1 VGLIEIVLGVVIAIA
16 VGAAVA
22 LTNSGTTATEFWI
35 ARALFLVGAAS
46 LIAAYVCWIWNDPP
60 DPSWR
65 VLLGALAGVL
75 ALAGTTEAIFWVNF
89 RERQVFAWK
98 VGLQTNEFWP
108 IIAALRSSRQQLD
121 DQEEAREIVR
131 EILEQYDQHERAI
144 TNFDQ
149 HTESADFKDRLAA
162 AQRTIANLKA
172 LLENVGT
179 IGGQRGDVV
188 VKTALNTFRVT
199 FAVPTT
205 IAPTIV
211 FPNLPK
217 GLEAH
222 IVEKSTIGYTVMF
235 TPSTVPFDL
244 LVWAGRVPAEP
255 FGALASTATC

>member
-1 VGLIEIVLGVVIAIA
+1 MGLIEIVLGVVIAIA
-16 VGAAVA
+16 AGAAVA

-35 ARALFLVGAAS
+35 ARALFLVGAAA

-65 VLLGALAGVL
+65 VLLGAIAGVL
-75 ALAGTTEAIFWVNF
+75 ALAGTTEAISWVNV
-89 RERQVFAWK
+89 RERQHFAWK

-108 IIAALRSSRQQLD
+108 KIAALRSWQYQID
-121 DQEEAREIVR
+121 GQKEAREIVR
-131 EILEQYDQHERAI
+131 KILEQYDQHDRAI
-144 TNFDQ
+144 TNFEQ
-149 HTESADFKDRLAA
+149 QIGSADFKDRLAT
-162 AQRTIANLKA
+162 AQHAIAKLRA

-179 IGGQRGDVV
+179 IGERRGAFV
-188 VKTALNTFRVT
+188 VKTASNTFRVT
-199 FAVPTT
+199 FAIPMP

-211 FPNLPK
+211 FVNLPK

-244 LVWAGRVPAEP
+244 LVWAGRIPMEP
-255 FGALASTATC
+255 FGALASTAAY